1 MSTITDGT
9 VKFAVRKM
17 GGGAVE
23 YWIHSSFLRFL

>member
-17 GGGAVE
+17 GGAVE
-23 YWIHSSFLRFL
+23 YWIHSRFLRFI